1 MSHAVKLMLQ
11 LLDFSVTIFRDARSA
26 ARQLLSGDVR
36 PELMVLDIN
45 MPEVSGIDLLEFL
58 RLREDLRGIPVVMLS
73 SETTDRQVDEALG
86 LGADAFVFKPVTIE
100 ELEGQFSKHLQHIK
114 GEYNQDNLIFLT
126 SDRHYIQRPRRL
138 EVVFDCHLRFWEFIS
153 AGRRLKPRGQRPPE
167 RALSSVL
174 GAQLR

>member
-100 ELEGQFSKHLQHIK
+100 ELEGA
-114 GEYNQDNLIFLT
+114 
-126 SDRHYIQRPRRL
+126 IQQAFAAHQGGIQP
-138 EVVFDCHLRFWEFIS
+138 
-153 AGRRLKPRGQRPPE
+153 G
-167 RALSSVL
+167 
-174 GAQLR
+174 